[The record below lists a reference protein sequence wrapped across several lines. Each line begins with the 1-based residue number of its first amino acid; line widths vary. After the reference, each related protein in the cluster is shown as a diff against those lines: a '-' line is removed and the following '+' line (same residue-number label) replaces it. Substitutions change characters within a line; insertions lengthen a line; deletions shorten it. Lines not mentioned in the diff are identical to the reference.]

1 LQKLSNPHVITADQV
16 DASILEV
23 GVNGNKFDFSFQ
35 NKDKRKV
42 MIEDIAETVI
52 RLSQHIPGGILLFFA
67 SYQMM

>member
-1 LQKLSNPHVITADQV
+1 
-16 DASILEV
+16 LEV

-52 RLSQHIPGGILLFFA
+52 RLSQYVPGGILLFFA